1 MRTIAE
7 KIGVT
12 KCVKEAFKSDKN
24 CDSDFVSKM
33 IVDLACYSI
42 LTGSTAYQ
50 HFPTYAFKSPVLTK
64 KVYSDSY
71 ICEFLRNDINE
82 YKIQAFFDSWVKEN
96 NNNGTILISY
106 DSTNIN
112 CVSDGITLVANG
124 HAKDDDSKP
133 IVNISYV
140 IDQKEGTPLFYEL
153 YNGAI
158 NDVTEVKKMLEKANN
173 CGFKNEIFVA
183 DRGYF
188 SKSNLQKILKN
199 FHAFVM
205 MVSLKNNFVKSK
217 IDEVRSNIV
226 DSNNY
231 ILPDKVFG
239 TFVETKL
246 YKDDLDGEEKYVY
259 IYFNKAKFT
268 QDKEELMSI
277 LVLEKNNLMK
287 KINNGEAILFD
298 SDFKEKYPQ
307 FDVEYDEKNLVI
319 YYLKISNEYLI
330 SKLKYSGFFI
340 LVSNIKR
347 SPEEMLSIYRKRDL
361 IEKEFRQMKS
371 QIGFNAL
378 NVQSDASLRSKVFIM
393 FIASILRSYIMRKT
407 TEKRKYGL
415 WFLFHF

>member
-1 MRTIAE
+1 
-7 KIGVT
+7 
-12 KCVKEAFKSDKN
+12 
-24 CDSDFVSKM
+24 M

-124 HAKDDDSKP
+124 HAKDDDSKA

-173 CGFKNEIFVA
+173 YYGLKNAIFVA

-205 MVSLKNNFVKSK
+205 TVFLKNNFVKSK

-246 YKDDLDGEEKYVY
+246 YQDDLDGEEKYVY

-268 QDKEELMSI
+268 
-277 LVLEKNNLMK
+277 
-287 KINNGEAILFD
+287 
-298 SDFKEKYPQ
+298 
-307 FDVEYDEKNLVI
+307 
-319 YYLKISNEYLI
+319 
-330 SKLKYSGFFI
+330 
-340 LVSNIKR
+340 
-347 SPEEMLSIYRKRDL
+347 
-361 IEKEFRQMKS
+361 
-371 QIGFNAL
+371 
-378 NVQSDASLRSKVFIM
+378 
-393 FIASILRSYIMRKT
+393 
-407 TEKRKYGL
+407 
-415 WFLFHF
+415 

>member
-1 MRTIAE
+1 M
-7 KIGVT
+7 
-12 KCVKEAFKSDKN
+12 
-24 CDSDFVSKM
+24 
-33 IVDLACYSI
+33 
-42 LTGSTAYQ
+42 
-50 HFPTYAFKSPVLTK
+50 
-64 KVYSDSY
+64 
-71 ICEFLRNDINE
+71 
-82 YKIQAFFDSWVKEN
+82 
-96 NNNGTILISY
+96 ISY

-112 CVSDGITLVANG
+112 CVSDSITLVANG

-140 IDQKEGTPLFYEL
+140 IDQKEGTPLFLEL

-158 NDVTEVKKMLEKANN
+158 NDATEVNKMLEKTNN
-173 CGFKNEIFVA
+173 YGLKNAIFVA

-199 FHAFVM
+199 FHSFVM

-239 TFVETKL
+239 TFVKTKL

-259 IYFNKAKFT
+259 IYINKAKFT
-268 QDKEELMSI
+268 QDEEELMSI
-277 LVLEKNNLMK
+277 LVLEKNDLMK

-307 FDVEYDEKNLVI
+307 FDVEYDEKNQVI

-330 SKLKYSGFFI
+330 FKLKYSGFFV

-347 SPEEMLSIYRKRDL
+347 SPEEMLSTYRKRDV

-371 QIGFNAL
+371 QIAFNVL
-378 NVQSDASLRSKVFIM
+378 NVQSDASLRSKVFII

-407 TEKRKYGL
+407 TEKRNEDSKNYTVEACLKTLSRIEAIRNPSTNEYNVLYELTKHQKEILNCLGLTQKVVNKTYKY
-415 WFLFHF
+415 